1 MDIIIK
7 LNGNT
12 KVSAEYKGFT
22 INTDQPVQAGGEN
35 SAPSP
40 FDLFLASIGTCAGFY
55 IQSFCNQRGLDASG
69 ISIVQKLNFNREE
82 HRISGIDIEVK
93 LPEGFPEKY
102 REALL
107 NSANACTVKK
117 HLQHAPEIRIVA
129 V

>member
-1 MDIIIK
+1 MDIVIK
-7 LNGNT
+7 LKGNT
-12 KVSAEYKGFT
+12 KVSAEYKGFS

-35 SAPSP
+35 TAPSP

-69 ISIVQKLNFNREE
+69 ISIVQKLNYNREE
-82 HRISGIDIEVK
+82 HRISSIEIEVK
-93 LPEGFPEKY
+93 LPVGFPEKY
-102 REALL
+102 KDALI

-117 HLQHAPEIRIVA
+117 HLLQAPEIKIVA

>member
-1 MDIIIK
+1 MDIVIK
-7 LNGNT
+7 LKGNT
-12 KVSAEYKGFT
+12 KVSAEYKGFS

-55 IQSFCNQRGLDASG
+55 IQSFCNQRGLNTGG
-69 ISIVQKLNFNREE
+69 ISIVQKLNYNREE
-82 HRISGIDIEVK
+82 HRISSIEIEVK
-93 LPEGFPEKY
+93 LPVGFPEKY
-102 REALL
+102 KDALI

-117 HLQHAPEIRIVA
+117 HLLQAPEIKIVA